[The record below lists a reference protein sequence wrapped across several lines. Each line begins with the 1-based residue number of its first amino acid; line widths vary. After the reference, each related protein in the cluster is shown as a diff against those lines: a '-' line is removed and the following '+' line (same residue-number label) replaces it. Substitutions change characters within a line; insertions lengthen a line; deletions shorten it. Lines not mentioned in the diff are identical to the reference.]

1 MFKVILLSK
10 TEGVFHLDNIKV
22 FKVSSVSVNPFRLP
36 ICLGV
41 ESEIKTRLYCKD

>member
-1 MFKVILLSK
+1 MFKVFLLSK

-22 FKVSSVSVNPFRLP
+22 FKVLVNPFRLP

-41 ESEIKTRLYCKD
+41 ESEIKTGLYCKD

>member
-10 TEGVFHLDNIKV
+10 TEGVFHTV
-22 FKVSSVSVNPFRLP
+22 FKVSVNPFRLP

-41 ESEIKTRLYCKD
+41 ESEGKTGLFCRD